1 MDQGHRHKRKRQRR
15 GLGGGGR
22 RLSELPE
29 NQPAVIGL
37 LAMRGPLRKR
47 LLALGVRPGAV
58 VRVVR
63 RAPLG
68 DPLEI
73 AVGDTL
79 IAIRH
84 AEAAEVILKGRDG
97 AAEEGD
103 VSE

>member
-1 MDQGHRHKRKRQRR
+1 MKHGRHNKHKRKR

-29 NQPAVIGL
+29 GTPAVVGF

-68 DPLEI
+68 DPMEI

-84 AEAAEVILKGRDG
+84 AEADEVIL
-97 AAEEGD
+97 EEPR
-103 VSE
+103 

>member
-1 MDQGHRHKRKRQRR
+1 MSRGRRKRERQRPKR

-29 NQPAVIGL
+29 NVPAVVGL
-37 LAMRGPLRKR
+37 VAMRGPLRKR

-68 DPLEI
+68 DPMEI

-84 AEAAEVILKGRDG
+84 AEADEVIL
-97 AAEEGD
+97 EEPR
-103 VSE
+103 

>member
-1 MDQGHRHKRKRQRR
+1 MGYGRRKNKGKRKR
-15 GLGGGGR
+15 GMGAGGR

-29 NQPAVIGL
+29 NVPAVVGFV
-37 LAMRGPLRKR
+37 AMRGPLRKR

-68 DPLEI
+68 DPMEI

-84 AEAAEVILKGRDG
+84 AEADEVIL
-97 AAEEGD
+97 EEPR
-103 VSE
+103 

>member
-1 MDQGHRHKRKRQRR
+1 MDHGRRQKRRRLQRR
-15 GLGGGGR
+15 GLGGGR

-29 NQPAVIGL
+29 NRPAVIGF

>member
-1 MDQGHRHKRKRQRR
+1 MAHGHRRQRRRRLER

-29 NQPAVIGL
+29 DTPAVVGF

-68 DPLEI
+68 DPMEI

-84 AEAAEVILKGRDG
+84 AEADEVIL
-97 AAEEGD
+97 EEPR
-103 VSE
+103 

>member
-1 MDQGHRHKRKRQRR
+1 MEYRRRNDKQKRKL
-15 GLGGGGR
+15 GLGKGGR
-22 RLSELPE
+22 RLSELAE
-29 NQPAVIGL
+29 NVPAVVGL

-68 DPLEI
+68 DPMEI

-84 AEAAEVILKGRDG
+84 AEADKVIL
-97 AAEEGD
+97 EEPH
-103 VSE
+103 

>member
-1 MDQGHRHKRKRQRR
+1 MGYGRRNNKRKRRR

-29 NQPAVIGL
+29 NEPAVVGF

-68 DPLEI
+68 DPMEI

-84 AEAAEVILKGRDG
+84 AEADEVIL
-97 AAEEGD
+97 EEPR
-103 VSE
+103 